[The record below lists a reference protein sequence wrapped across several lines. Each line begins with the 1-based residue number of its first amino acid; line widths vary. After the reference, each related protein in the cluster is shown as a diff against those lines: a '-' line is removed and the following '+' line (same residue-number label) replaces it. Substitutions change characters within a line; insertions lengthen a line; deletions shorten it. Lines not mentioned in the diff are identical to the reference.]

1 MSKIL
6 LAIVTIQMCMD
17 LARYAKFVST
27 ESLVRRVADRVR
39 LSKNNLKDFLNVAF
53 EEVSVAY
60 NLCRDYQ
67 ARAAKFGEAFEACFK
82 IIMEKLFSD
91 IPLVPDVSLPKACM
105 VRGGEADFAVRS
117 GRLVDRKIVAVIEAK
132 GAADHII
139 CNGKRVKLP
148 RPGML
153 RTDTVKKAICNA
165 YQVSRAYPGTLF
177 FIVTS
182 HKPTG
187 GNAKC
192 MCDLAEGD
200 IVDKIVDVTNYVEL
214 KEMVNMIRKRLSELG

>member
-1 MSKIL
+1 
-6 LAIVTIQMCMD
+6 MD
-17 LARYAKFVST
+17 
-27 ESLVRRVADRVR
+27 LVRRVADRIG
-39 LSKNNLKDFLNVAF
+39 LNENNLREFLNAAF

-60 NLCRDYQ
+60 NLCQDYQ
-67 ARAAKFGEAFEACFK
+67 RRAAKFGEAFEECFK
-82 IIMEKLFSD
+82 IIMKKLF
-91 IPLVPDVSLPKACM
+91 PDMQLTSNVALPKACM
-105 VRGGEADFAVRS
+105 VKGGKADFAVIS
-117 GRLVDRKIVAVIEAK
+117 GGLIDRKIVAVIEAK

-139 CNGKRVKLP
+139 CDGKRVELP

-153 RTDTVKKAICNA
+153 RTDTVKKAISNA
-165 YQVSRAYPGTLF
+165 YQVSRAYPGVLF

-200 IVDKIVDVTNYVEL
+200 IVDKIVDVTSLSEL
-214 KEMVNMIRKRLSELG
+214 KEMVDMIRKRLSKFG

>member
-1 MSKIL
+1 
-6 LAIVTIQMCMD
+6 MD
-17 LARYAKFVST
+17 SAESLARK
-27 ESLVRRVADRVR
+27 VADK
-39 LSKNNLKDFLNVAF
+39 LKLDKNNLRDFLNVVF

-67 ARAAKFGEAFEACFK
+67 ARATKFGEAFEACFK

-91 IPLVPDVSLPKACM
+91 IQLTPDVSLPKACM
-105 VRGGEADFAVRS
+105 VMGGEADFAVIS
-117 GRLVDRKIVAVIEAK
+117 GGLLDRNIVAVIEAK

-139 CNGKRVKLP
+139 CDGKRIELP

-153 RTDTVKKAICNA
+153 RTDTVKKAISNA
-165 YQVSRAYPGTLF
+165 YQISRAYPDALF

-182 HKPTG
+182 HKPTK

-200 IVDKIVDVTNYVEL
+200 IVNKIVDVTNYVEL
-214 KEMVNMIRKRLSELG
+214 EEMVNIIRKRLLELG